1 MAYGGPG
8 DNGFLKTFTINNN
21 GSISTI
27 TTDEHDDGNGTY
39 NSMIK
44 INGNIF
50 ALSYTGSSNN
60 SYLKTFNI
68 SNDGNDIE
76 ALGQNI
82 HETTGHWHSLVK
94 ADDNTLVL
102 AFAGPGSDGYIKTF
116 TISSDGT
123 DITQVS
129 TLEHNTAQGT
139 SNSLVKMDNDSY
151 VLSYMGHGSDGF
163 IQTFTIPDDGSSITK
178 VATRE
183 HNNAYGGW
191 NSLVQV
197 DYNTYAL
204 AYRGYE
210 SNDEYEL
217 LQTFTIPLDGS
228 SITEVSS
235 YKFSLSQNTGYYL
248 SLIHI

>member
-1 MAYGGPG
+1 MCIRDRCKVLKYGNFLESTFKSLLALVTASILAFFVKVKKAIYMAYDRILRFHRLQRNSNIKYLDRYKNKIEYEWP
-8 DNGFLKTFTINNN
+8 KI
-21 GSISTI
+21 
-27 TTDEHDDGNGTY
+27 EP

-116 TISSDGT
+116 TIFNEVFHDFLLIIIQN
-123 DITQVS
+123 ITCGIK
-129 TLEHNTAQGT
+129 E
-139 SNSLVKMDNDSY
+139 
-151 VLSYMGHGSDGF
+151 
-163 IQTFTIPDDGSSITK
+163 
-178 VATRE
+178 
-183 HNNAYGGW
+183 
-191 NSLVQV
+191 
-197 DYNTYAL
+197 YN
-204 AYRGYE
+204 
-210 SNDEYEL
+210 
-217 LQTFTIPLDGS
+217 
-228 SITEVSS
+228 
-235 YKFSLSQNTGYYL
+235 
-248 SLIHI
+248 